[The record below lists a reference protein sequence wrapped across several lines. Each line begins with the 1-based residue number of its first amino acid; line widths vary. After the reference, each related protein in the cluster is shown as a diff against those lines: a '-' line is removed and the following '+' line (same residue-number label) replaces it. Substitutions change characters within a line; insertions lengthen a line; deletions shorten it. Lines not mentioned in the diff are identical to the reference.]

1 MPPVN
6 AAKVAKGEE
15 VDGAISKAIESIDAV
30 QNQLEDLSDQASQEI
45 LKVEQ
50 RFNALR
56 KPHYE
61 KRAQVISQIPNFWA
75 TVFLNHPQTSA
86 VLNEEDE
93 VALQSLSKV
102 DVEEMD
108 GDVKSGYKIAF
119 HFAENPFFENK
130 ELTKEVNQ
138 ADPEQSK
145 ATDIRWKEGK
155 CLVKAPGGGP
165 AGKKRKNSE
174 EQPSFFAWFLKS
186 TDEGYDEVGDAI
198 KDEIWPNPLQFYLG
212 EDDGDD
218 DDDEGGDDE
227 EAEEEVEEDDEDG
240 DGDGEGAEEDED
252 EEEEEAEE
260 EEDD

>member
-6 AAKVAKGEE
+6 APKMAKGEE
-15 VDGAISKAIESIDAV
+15 MDSDVSKAIEAIDAV

-50 RFNALR
+50 KFNALR

-75 TVFLNHPQTSA
+75 TVFLNHPQLSA
-86 VLNEEDE
+86 ILCEDDE

-102 DVEEMD
+102 DVEEME

-119 HFAENPFFENK
+119 TFNENPYFENK

-138 ADPEQSK
+138 ADPDQSK
-145 ATDIRWKEGK
+145 ATEI
-155 CLVKAPGGGP
+155 
-165 AGKKRKNSE
+165 KRKNE
-174 EQPSFFAWFLKS
+174 EQASFFNWFVKP
-186 TDEGYDEVGDAI
+186 TDEGYDEIGDAI

-212 EDDGDD
+212 EDEGDEEDDDGGDD
-218 DDDEGGDDE
+218 D
-227 EAEEEVEEDDEDG
+227 EAEEEGDEEDE
-240 DGDGEGAEEDED
+240 DGEGAEEDDD
-252 EEEEEAEE
+252 EEDEEAEE

>member
-6 AAKVAKGEE
+6 APKMAKGEE
-15 VDGAISKAIESIDAV
+15 MDSDVSKAIEAIDAV

-50 RFNALR
+50 KFNALR

-75 TVFLNHPQTSA
+75 TVFLNHPQLSA
-86 VLNEEDE
+86 ILCEDDE

-102 DVEEMD
+102 DVEEME

-119 HFAENPFFENK
+119 TFNENPYFENK

-138 ADPEQSK
+138 ADPDQSK
-145 ATDIRWKEGK
+145 ATEIKWKPGK
-155 CLVKAPGGGP
+155 SIIKPPAGGP
-165 AGKKRKNSE
+165 AGKKRKNE
-174 EQPSFFAWFLKS
+174 EQASFFNWFVKP
-186 TDEGYDEVGDAI
+186 TDEGYDEIGDAI

-212 EDDGDD
+212 EDEGDEEDEDGGDD
-218 DDDEGGDDE
+218 D
-227 EAEEEVEEDDEDG
+227 EAEEEGDEEDE
-240 DGDGEGAEEDED
+240 DGEGAEEDDD
-252 EEEEEAEE
+252 EEDEEAEE